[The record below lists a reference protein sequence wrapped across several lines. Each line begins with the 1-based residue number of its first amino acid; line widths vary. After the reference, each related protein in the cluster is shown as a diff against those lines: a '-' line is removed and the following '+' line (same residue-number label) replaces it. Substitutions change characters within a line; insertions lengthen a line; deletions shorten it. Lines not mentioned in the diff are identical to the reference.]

1 MNSAFQKQLSDIVK
15 TIRSIPFNATVEAV
29 KNKPSNVE
37 AKALFW
43 QQESLLS
50 QEFNKAEV
58 LMPKVREMPLY
69 KTFMKKVEYVREME
83 TKEDDAIDEEEDDD
97 MEEEVPPTVKYQ
109 SPGQIPQTPMT
120 KMGPPRI
127 RIPARKVSSKGK
139 EREKEPERIK
149 PRYRQVEVVIT
160 KKRYAQN
167 VPSPSKDKGKT
178 EAETPSKGKGKAK
191 ETPSKDTITPKKQ
204 SKPIPYIIPCAECL
218 SDVKKEG
225 PLCCV
230 KEFDNPR
237 GTSCIP
243 CQRKRARCYWRS
255 SETRKALLKHQWTE
269 DSWAPPS
276 KEEIEKMDLQELLAT
291 RVKCAEMSLMAAETL
306 WDLSKIQKK
315 KLST

>member
-15 TIRSIPFNATVEAV
+15 TIRSIPFDTTVEAV
-29 KNKPSNVE
+29 KNKPSDVE
-37 AKALFW
+37 AKHCFGNK
-43 QQESLLS
+43 SLLS
-50 QEFNKAEV
+50 QEFDKAEV

-97 MEEEVPPTVKYQ
+97 MEQEVPPTAKYQ
-109 SPGQIPQTPMT
+109 T
-120 KMGPPRI
+120 KMGPPQI

-149 PRYRQVEVVIT
+149 PRYRQVKVVIT

-167 VPSPSKDKGKT
+167 VPSPLKDKGKT

-191 ETPSKDTITPKKQ
+191 ETPSKDTTTPKKQ
-204 SKPIPYIIPCAECL
+204 SKPIPYVIPCAECL

-243 CQRKRARCYWRS
+243 CQRKQARCYWRS

-291 RVKCAEMSLMAAETL
+291 RVKCAEMSLVAAETL